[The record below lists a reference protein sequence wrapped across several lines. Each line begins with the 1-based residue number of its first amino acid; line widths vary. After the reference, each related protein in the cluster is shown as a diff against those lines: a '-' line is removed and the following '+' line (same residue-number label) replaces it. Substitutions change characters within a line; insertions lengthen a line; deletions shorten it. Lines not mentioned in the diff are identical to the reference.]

1 MSLQESSLM
10 NGPKLACPNFLPD
23 VVRLRS
29 FALDYGFHGIDWT
42 LRPENMPKTRQ
53 EEAQLIQV
61 ISKLAPLEVR
71 FHLFFPDNEVGDSD
85 LEKSLSAANV
95 FSTALELISKLAGRF
110 ATLHVGL
117 GRESMEDVSWEG
129 TISGLSDLRAKARAG
144 GIRLCLENLAW
155 GWTARPEL
163 YEKLLRKTNCW
174 GTLDIGHA
182 QVCPSV
188 RSQAYNVQDFALPHP
203 ARILSAH
210 IYHKE
215 TAIGHIPPG
224 NYSDLEDRL
233 LLLKRLPLCDWWVL
247 ELREESSLL
256 QTLDCVRAFLYS
268 HAASAAS

>member
-1 MSLQESSLM
+1 MSLQENSLV
-10 NGPKLACPNFLPD
+10 NGPKLACPNFDPD
-23 VVRLRS
+23 VMHLRS

-42 LRPENMPKTRQ
+42 LRPEDMPRNRQ
-53 EEAQLIQV
+53 EETQLIHV
-61 ISKLAPLEVR
+61 ISKLAPLELR
-71 FHLFFPDNEVGDSD
+71 FHLFFSDNELGDFD
-85 LEKSLSAANV
+85 VAKAGSAANV
-95 FSTALELISKLAGRF
+95 FSAALELISKLAGRF

-129 TISGLSDLRAKARAG
+129 TIRGLSDLRAKARAA

-182 QVCPSV
+182 HVCPSV
-188 RSQAYNVQDFALPHP
+188 RSQAYDVQDFALPHP
-203 ARILSAH
+203 ERILSAH

-215 TAIGHIPPG
+215 TAAGHIPP
-224 NYSDLEDRL
+224 NSYSDLEERL
-233 LLLKRLPLCDWWVL
+233 LLLQSLPLCDWWVL
-247 ELREESSLL
+247 ELRDEDSLL
-256 QTLDCVRAFLYS
+256 QTLDCVREFLQA